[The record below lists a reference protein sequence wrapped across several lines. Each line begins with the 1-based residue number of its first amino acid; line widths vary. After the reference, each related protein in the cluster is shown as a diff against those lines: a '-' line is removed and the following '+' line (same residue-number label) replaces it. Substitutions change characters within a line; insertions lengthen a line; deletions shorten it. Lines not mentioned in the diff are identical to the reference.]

1 MSRYPYL
8 RTILLYALF
17 GGVLGGVLF
26 FIASCL
32 IPGYDCNGTPTLHGL
47 FTLLWGNAL
56 VGLPAAL
63 FTGIVLAALRRY
75 RSPSSSLIASAIGA
89 VASGLYIFMIV
100 FLIRNRM
107 YDAVILF
114 AAIGAVASLIL
125 SLFLPKGS
133 LKP

>member
-17 GGVLGGVLF
+17 GGALGGVLS

-32 IPGYDCNGTPTLHGL
+32 SSGYDRNETLTLHGL
-47 FTLLWGNAL
+47 FTLLWGSAL

-63 FTGIVLAALRRY
+63 FTGIALAALRHY
-75 RSPSSSLIASAIGA
+75 HSPSSSLIASAIGA

-100 FLIRNRM
+100 FLM
-107 YDAVILF
+107 YEAVILF
-114 AAIGAVASLIL
+114 AAIGAIASLIL
-125 SLFLPKGS
+125 SLFLPPKAA
-133 LKP
+133 

>member
-17 GGVLGGVLF
+17 GGALGGVLS

-32 IPGYDCNGTPTLHGL
+32 IPGDDCNGTPTLHGL
-47 FTLLWGNAL
+47 FTLLWGSAL

-75 RSPSSSLIASAIGA
+75 RSPSSNLIASAIGA
-89 VASGLYIFMIV
+89 VASF
-100 FLIRNRM
+100 
-107 YDAVILF
+107 
-114 AAIGAVASLIL
+114 IL
-125 SLFLPKGS
+125 SLFLPPKSS

>member
-17 GGVLGGVLF
+17 GGALGGVLT

-32 IPGYDCNGTPTLHGL
+32 IPGYDYYGTPTLNSL
-47 FTLLWGNAL
+47 FTLLGGSAL

-63 FTGIVLAALRRY
+63 FTGIILAALRRY

-100 FLIRNRM
+100 FLIRIRM

-125 SLFLPKGS
+125 SLFPPKGS

>member
-32 IPGYDCNGTPTLHGL
+32 IPGDDCNGTPTLHGL
-47 FTLLWGNAL
+47 FTLLWGSAL

-75 RSPSSSLIASAIGA
+75 RSPSSSLI

-100 FLIRNRM
+100 FLIRIRM